1 MLAVWAVAA
10 SFGRY
15 LGGLIAAVRCELQN
29 HSMPTNPGRLVYG
42 TIAVGALLAAES
54 ARQETYVETVFA
66 VAITLLLYWLAHS
79 YSEFVDRR
87 LEHGKP
93 FSFSGFA
100 EAALHELAVLVGAA
114 IPLIV
119 LVIWWVAGASLGAAV
134 GAAVWASAIV
144 IVVIEIV
151 IGRRADLS
159 GREFVTQ
166 TALGAIL
173 GLLVIA
179 LRLLLH

>member
-1 MLAVWAVAA
+1 MRGPVSRSRPLC
-10 SFGRY
+10 
-15 LGGLIAAVRCELQN
+15 VRCQLQN
-29 HSMPTNPGRLVYG
+29 GSVPTNPGRLVYG
-42 TIAVGALLAAES
+42 TIAVGTLLAAES

-66 VAITLLLYWLAHS
+66 VAVTLLLYWLAHS

-93 FSFSGFA
+93 FSLDGFA
-100 EAALHELAVLVGAA
+100 DAARHELAVLVGAA

-119 LVIWWVAGASLGAAV
+119 LVIWWVADASLGGAV
-134 GAAVWASAIV
+134 SAAVWTSAIV

-151 IGRRADLS
+151 IGRRAELS
-159 GREFVTQ
+159 GAEFVTQ
-166 TALGAIL
+166 TTFGAIL